1 MSAAFPF
8 LAIGLLLIILLIFLL
23 IRSKGSGRSLS
34 QSAEDQETLTDFQL
48 EPFPQELNTRPS
60 KGAYALSQSSR
71 SEVCRA

>member
-34 QSAEDQETLTDFQL
+34 QSAEDQEALTDFQL
-48 EPFPQELNTRPS
+48 EP
-60 KGAYALSQSSR
+60 
-71 SEVCRA
+71 